1 MQNPINAI
9 DPNGRRVYFIGGAG
23 NDSDGWNYIGRFKS
37 IWTALGIKDFRRVN
51 ASHGKMGDIGFV
63 GDYRNREW
71 KSEFGVA
78 GPVKIGGVRED
89 KQYQR
94 ALKGIMNDLK
104 KNPLKE
110 GEQLNLTGYSYGSV
124 LQEHL
129 AIGLADKGYKIDN
142 LILIGSP
149 TSDGS
154 DLMNKLQ
161 EYHEAGKIGKII
173 REDIKGDNLSN
184 PKSEGQFIKGGI
196 QNSPLGDGN
205 DGAHFDLARPGKETD
220 KKIEQVGRKLQQN
233 GVK

>member
-1 MQNPINAI
+1 MVVEFTLLE
-9 DPNGRRVYFIGGAG
+9 GRG

-37 IWTALGIKDFRRVN
+37 IWTSLGIKDFRRVN

-63 GDYRNREW
+63 NKFRNKQSYW
-71 KSEFGVA
+71 TNGEFR
-78 GPVKIGGVRED
+78 GPNQHFATSD
-89 KQYQR
+89 KQFQR
-94 ALKGIMNDLK
+94 ALKGMVNDLK
-104 KNPLKE
+104 NNPLKD

-129 AIGLADKGYKIDN
+129 AIALADKGIKIDN

-161 EYHEAGKIGKII
+161 EYQEAGKIGNII
-173 REDIKGDNLSN
+173 RHDIEGDLLSN
-184 PKSEGQFIKGGI
+184 PKTEGQFIRGGKQSAQYI
-196 QNSPLGDGN
+196 GEGDN
-205 DGAHFDLARPGKETD
+205 APHFDLARPGKAAD
-220 KKIEQVGRKLQQN
+220 KKIEQLGKKIQQN